1 MDVLVENVATQNAT
15 SDVIATQPRGQ
26 GQPARKNIKTKSQTK
41 ASSSKVQSMAE
52 YRAQRNGLAEV
63 AVATATVQT
72 PAAPAEFIPLEQ
84 PAKKAKTR
92 SKFQYSCYL
101 FVKRVFDIF
110 SSGAVLLVL
119 SPVILVCLFGKW
131 VEDLWCP
138 GYQLEIQE
146 VQPDGKKHSN
156 WIERADGK
164 FFLCKLVPDKTVKR
178 TLKNSSPIYVSKR
191 TGKDGKEF
199 YFHKIRSMCPGAD
212 KMKQQLIDAGLNEAD
227 PPAFKI
233 KNDPRITKFGKFL
246 RATSIDELAQLWDI
260 LIGNM
265 SVVGP
270 RPPIP
275 CEVAEYT
282 EDQKKRLAVKGGLL
296 CLWQIQHNRN
306 ELSFDEWVKLDVE
319 YIEKQS
325 VWLDLKIIFKGAYMV
340 LFDRSGE

>member
-1 MDVLVENVATQNAT
+1 MDAIVESNAAQTASAEAVATQ
-15 SDVIATQPRGQ
+15 SRGLE
-26 GQPARKNIKTKSQTK
+26 GQPAHKTSKTKTRIEGN
-41 ASSSKVQSMAE
+41 AKVQSMAD
-52 YRAQRNGLAEV
+52 YRAQLNGTATAE
-63 AVATATVQT
+63 AVATSAAGPIAV
-72 PAAPAEFIPLEQ
+72 PAPVEYIPAQKE
-84 PAKKAKTR
+84 KKR
-92 SKFQYSCYL
+92 NKFRYGCYL
-101 FVKRVFDIF
+101 FVKRIFDIF
-110 SSGAVLLVL
+110 SSGMVLLVL
-119 SPVILVCLFGKW
+119 SPLILVCLFGKW

-138 GYQLEIQE
+138 GYQLQIEE
-146 VQPDGKKHSN
+146 VQDDGKKHSN
-156 WIERADGK
+156 WITRADGK
-164 FFLCKLVPDKTVKR
+164 VFACKLIPDKSVKR

-233 KNDPRITKFGKFL
+233 KNDPRITKFGRFL

-260 LIGNM
+260 LIGHM

-275 CEVAEYT
+275 NEVEQYT
-282 EDQKKRLAVKGGLL
+282 EEQKKRLGVKGGLL

-306 ELSFDEWVKLDVE
+306 ELSFDEWVKLDLE

-325 VWLDLKIIFKGAYMV
+325 LWLDLKIIFKGAYMV
-340 LFDRSGE
+340 LFDHTGE